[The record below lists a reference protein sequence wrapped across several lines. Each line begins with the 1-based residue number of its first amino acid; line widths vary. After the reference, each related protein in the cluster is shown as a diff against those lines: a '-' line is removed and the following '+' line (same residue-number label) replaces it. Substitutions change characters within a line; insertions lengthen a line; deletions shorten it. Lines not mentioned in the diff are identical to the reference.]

1 MNIVAEHLTLE
12 QRQVIYPMHRDGRRL
27 QEIGA
32 AVGKNKSTM
41 SREFNRPKPDKRIW
55 VEMNALE
62 KAKYMDDQAVFN
74 RTEWKRGPRTRL
86 EDWDVQGKV
95 HEAIEDGKRSAEQ
108 TAMILKQGDG
118 IKLSGSTIRRYAHDD
133 KTLKKHFP
141 RKGRKYRKKE
151 KVSTSNG
158 MMPLDLRPIA
168 CDLRERYGDYEVDL
182 IVCSQN
188 THVIL
193 TVRERKSRKMW
204 GKKLENK
211 KAETVRKALFEIFN
225 DIPSPLAL
233 SATYDRGKEFS
244 DLEAFSKY
252 FKIDNYVCRAYKSQD
267 KGAIENGNGQLRR
280 FFASGSDLS
289 LVTQEKLDKA
299 LRWINST
306 PMPVLNKQSPNDVWF
321 LACRSIKEMLH

>member
-1 MNIVAEHLTLE
+1 MKIVASHLTLE
-12 QRQVIYPMHRDGRRL
+12 QRQVIYPMRKDGKAL
-27 QEIGA
+27 QEIA
-32 AVGKNKSTM
+32 NAIAKNKSTV
-41 SREFNRPKPDKRIW
+41 SRELRRERPPW
-55 VEMNALE
+55 QLWNSMTALE
-62 KAKYMDDQAVFN
+62 RAKWMHDQAVEL
-74 RTEWKRGPRTRL
+74 RTEWKRGPRTAL
-86 EDWDVQGKV
+86 ENWDVQGKV
-95 HEAIEDGKRSAEQ
+95 HEAIEEGKRSAEQ
-108 TAMILKQGDG
+108 TAMILEQGDG

-133 KTLKKHFP
+133 KTLKKSFP

-158 MMPLDLRPIA
+158 MIALELRPIA
-168 CDLRERYGDYEVDL
+168 CELRERYGDYEVDL

-244 DLEAFSKY
+244 DLDSFSKH

-267 KGAIENGNGQLRR
+267 KGAIENGNGQIRR
-280 FFASGSDLS
+280 FFPSGSDLS
-289 LVTQEKLDKA
+289 LVTQEKLDNA
-299 LRWINST
+299 LRWINIT
-306 PMPVLNKQSPNDVWF
+306 PMPVLGKQSPNDIWF
-321 LACRSIKEMLH
+321 LACKNIKEMLH